1 MSNDPDDLARR
12 LLRAQ
17 SDQGEAGAEAMGRL
31 AGTLYQSLVEKCPQP
46 LAATLTR
53 DWFYLQLSRV
63 LWPDQL
69 PGAMFWDTQ
78 EGGEE

>member
-1 MSNDPDDLARR
+1 MSDDPDDLARR

-17 SDQGEAGAEAMGRL
+17 SDQSEAGISAFGML
-31 AGTLYQSLVEKCPQP
+31 AGSLYQSLAEKCPQP

-53 DWFYLQLSRV
+53 DWFYLQLSRI

-78 EGGEE
+78 EDGEE